1 MAIISISRE
10 IASSGNEIAER
21 IAHKL
26 GYQLITGTDIEAK
39 IVHYGFPAEKLPLF
53 NKKRPLF
60 WHSFTKERELYF
72 NYLKLA
78 ILTFAEKD
86 NCIFIGKGAW
96 KILADVPN
104 HISFN
109 FTAPMEQRVTKYSK
123 ERNINVHHAG
133 ISLIKRDVKRKGYY
147 KDYFKT
153 DIDDPNNFSM
163 TITTN
168 DKNEHTVADLL
179 SGMVNNFESEELS
192 LKGMKK
198 IHELLTQQKIINMLI
213 IDNKLPITDLN
224 IKGEK
229 KDLILTGLAQ
239 SSAQVDRALAII
251 KMEYPDLNVT
261 SEIRCVQDLRTG
273 VRK

>member
-1 MAIISISRE
+1 MAIISISRG

-21 IAHKL
+21 LAHKL
-26 GYQLITGTDIEAK
+26 DYRLITGTDIEAK
-39 IVHYGFPAEKLPLF
+39 IVHYGFPEDKLPLF
-53 NKKRPLF
+53 NEKRPLF
-60 WHSFTKERELYF
+60 WHFITKERELYF

-78 ILTFAEKD
+78 ILSFAEKD
-86 NCIFIGKGAW
+86 NCIFLGKGAW
-96 KILADVPN
+96 KILRDVPN

-109 FTAPMEQRVTKYSK
+109 FTSPMEERIRKTCR

-133 ISLIKRDVKRKGYY
+133 ASILKSDTRRKGYY
-147 KDYFKT
+147 KDYFKC
-153 DIDDPNNFSM
+153 DVNDPNNYNM

-168 DKNEHTVADLL
+168 ENSIAPIADMLSVMIKNYET
-179 SGMVNNFESEELS
+179 EELN

-198 IHELLTQQKIINMLI
+198 IHELRTNQKIINMLV

-229 KDLILTGLAQ
+229 KNLTLTGLAE
-239 SSAQVDRALAII
+239 SSAQVERALDLI
-251 KMEYPDLNVT
+251 KLEYPDLSVK
-261 SEIRCVQDLRTG
+261 SEIQCVQDLSS